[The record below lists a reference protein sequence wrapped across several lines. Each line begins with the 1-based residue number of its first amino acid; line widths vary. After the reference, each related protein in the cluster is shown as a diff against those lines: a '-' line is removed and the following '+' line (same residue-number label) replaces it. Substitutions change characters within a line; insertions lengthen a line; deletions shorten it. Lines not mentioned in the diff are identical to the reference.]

1 MQTEVKL
8 YDILLWVE
16 YDFTDGEDQSYDYVG
31 SPPTVDLYAIYVGGV
46 DIYDIFSSDQLEHIE
61 SEIIKQHLEQ

>member
-16 YDFTDGEDQSYDYVG
+16 YDFRDGEDQTYDYVG
-31 SPPTVDLYAIYVGGV
+31 SPPTVDLYAIYVAGV
-46 DIYDIFSSDQLEHIE
+46 DIFDIFSSDQLEQIE
-61 SEIIKQHLEQ
+61 SEIIKQHIEQ